1 MSDSA
6 ATTEPSVSGSNSGSN
21 SGSEEA
27 ETTSPPAPKRQK
39 KKQQQPKREA
49 AAAAAVDGAENTE
62 QSSGSKQCSN
72 ASSSLNILIRHHG
85 KIPFARPIVLEWSPL
100 PVATSS
106 GIQPGTVT
114 AAAAAAT
121 TQSSAAA
128 AAAAKNA
135 DKYQYLR
142 VPASEDIVIKPL
154 TYKIVD
160 LRFGLQFSNTRTT
173 QNCQWSVHNWEP
185 LLLEGLVIHHAN
197 PLQHNVKL
205 LMQNCSERVIE
216 IKQGDP
222 LAVIR
227 FSPLPKKL
235 QLNYI
240 PLVN

>member
-1 MSDSA
+1 M
-6 ATTEPSVSGSNSGSN
+6 
-21 SGSEEA
+21 
-27 ETTSPPAPKRQK
+27 
-39 KKQQQPKREA
+39 
-49 AAAAAVDGAENTE
+49 
-62 QSSGSKQCSN
+62 
-72 ASSSLNILIRHHG
+72 
-85 KIPFARPIVLEWSPL
+85 LEWSPL

-106 GIQPGTVT
+106 GTIQPGTVT
-114 AAAAAAT
+114 AAAT
-121 TQSSAAA
+121 TQSSA